1 MLNCPELKGPAR
13 VCRSLPGKGGE
24 GGMPEVD
31 GLAASAATVS
41 GAGSAIVLIIGAGA
55 GG

>member
-1 MLNCPELKGPAR
+1 VLNCPELKRPGRA
-13 VCRSLPGKGGE
+13 CRNLPEKGSG